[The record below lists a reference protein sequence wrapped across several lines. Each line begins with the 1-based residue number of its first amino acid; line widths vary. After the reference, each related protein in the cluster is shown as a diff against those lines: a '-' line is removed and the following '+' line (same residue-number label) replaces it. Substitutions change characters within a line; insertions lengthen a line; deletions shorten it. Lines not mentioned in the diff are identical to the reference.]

1 MITANVVKLGEDGSS
16 SDDSQYDYFIQL
28 NRENRF
34 WAKVKDLET
43 FNEVYKS
50 EIDAFLEEYGF
61 AVYVF
66 PHNCSCNYAE
76 PPTGSGE

>member
-28 NRENRF
+28 NR
-34 WAKVKDLET
+34 AKVKDLET
-43 FNEVYKS
+43 FYEVYKS

-61 AVYVF
+61 AVYIF

-76 PPTGSGE
+76 PPTGSAE